1 MASQYNG
8 SDIKILEG
16 LDAVRKRPGMYI
28 GSTDIRG
35 LHHLVWEIV
44 DNAIDEALNGH
55 GKEIIVTI
63 NKDNSISV
71 RDFGRGVPVDIHE
84 SGIPTCQVV
93 FTKLHAGGKFGG
105 NGYKSSGGLHG
116 VGSSVVN
123 ALSTKVEIRIWRDG
137 HVWTQIFSD
146 GGSKASEL
154 KKGVKT
160 KETGTE
166 VTFYPDDT
174 IFSDT
179 KYSYIT
185 ISKRLQESA
194 FLISGLLIKVVD
206 SRSGEN
212 VEYYYENGIKEF
224 IEYLS
229 EGKKVITKPIQL
241 ENDPTEEIIVEIG
254 VQYNDN
260 YNDEIVSFVNNV
272 RTRDGGSHEVGFKA
286 GLTKAIN
293 EYARNNALL
302 KTKDKN
308 LEGSDVR
315 EGLIAI

>member
-1 MASQYNG
+1 MASQYDG

-123 ALSTKVEIRIWRDG
+123 ALSTKVEIKIWRDG
-137 HVWTQIFSD
+137 HVWTQTFSD

-154 KKGVKT
+154 KKGAKT

-229 EGKKVITKPIQL
+229 DGKKVITKPIQL
-241 ENDPTEEIIVEIG
+241 ENDSTEEIIVEIG